1 MIPLPRFEIRKS
13 KKPFT
18 RQKFYVVLIAENGED
33 LSRSEML
40 TSEGAAMSNVESQMA
55 NVPNCDPV
63 PYRDY

>member
-18 RQKFYVVLIAENGED
+18 RQKFYVVLIAENCKE

-40 TSEGAAMSNVESQMA
+40 SSEGAAMSNVESQMA
-55 NVPNCDPV
+55 NVPNCERT
-63 PYRDY
+63 PYKDY